1 MPDTPEGFSSATVD
15 NLGAG
20 IDRYFK
26 SLYPVPATLPERLR
40 ALSKHYGSQEKAGHV
55 IGISART
62 IRRWLTGRAVPIKR
76 TLARAEKAYLR
87 IHLAANGFRHH
98 NDFERQLAAGWSA
111 GLTPRQLG
119 LIAEEIM
126 TKRARVPVT
135 LTLPKVPSFTP
146 GMTQMDAPGCSIS
159 DGDRRWE
166 WPFNTGTY

>member
-1 MPDTPEGFSSATVD
+1 MPDTPEGFSDDTVN

-20 IDRYFK
+20 IDHYFK
-26 SLYPVPATLPERLR
+26 SLYPVPTSLAGRLR
-40 ALSKHYGSQEKAGHV
+40 VMTKHYGSQEKAGAA
-55 IGISART
+55 IGISGRT

-126 TKRARVPVT
+126 TRRAKVPVT
-135 LTLPKVPSFTP
+135 LTMPKPPTFTP
-146 GMTQMDAPGCSIS
+146 GMAQMDAPGCSVS

>member
-1 MPDTPEGFSSATVD
+1 MPDTQGFSDDTVD
-15 NLGAG
+15 KLGAG

-26 SLYPVPATLPERLR
+26 SLYPVPSTLAGRLR
-40 ALSKHYGSQEKAGHV
+40 AMTKYYGSQEKAGAV
-55 IGISART
+55 IGISGRT

-87 IHLAANGFRHH
+87 IHLKANGFTHR
-98 NDFERQLAAGWSA
+98 NDFERQLAAGWTA

-126 TKRARVPVT
+126 TRRAKVPVT
-135 LTLPKVPSFTP
+135 LTLPNVPTFTP

-166 WPFNTGTY
+166 WPFNVGTY